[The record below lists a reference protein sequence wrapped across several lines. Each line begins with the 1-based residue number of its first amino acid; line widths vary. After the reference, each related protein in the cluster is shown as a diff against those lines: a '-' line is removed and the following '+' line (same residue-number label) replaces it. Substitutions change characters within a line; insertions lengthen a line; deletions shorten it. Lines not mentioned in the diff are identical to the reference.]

1 VEVVQMY
8 NIMFLLA
15 ALVFALGVLIGSVL
29 QTQAVDRR
37 YRRVALRVRE
47 LHELEEVL
55 AEQDGTLARSGH
67 PSYQRHPAGASHV
80 AVGR

>member
-1 VEVVQMY
+1 MF

-47 LHELEEVL
+47 LHELEDVL
-55 AEQDGTLARSGH
+55 AEKDETMARSGH
-67 PSYQRHPAGASHV
+67 PRAS
-80 AVGR
+80 

>member
-1 VEVVQMY
+1 MY

-29 QTQAVDRR
+29 QTQAIDRR

-55 AEQDGTLARSGH
+55 ADQDGALARSGH
-67 PSYQRHPAGASHV
+67 PQPSYQRHLAGASRV